1 MDHLHAPWRIEYLMS
16 VEKPESCL
24 FCDLEADDEDE
35 KNMIIER
42 ADRWYVIINKYPYT
56 TGHIMVV
63 CNRHVEGFADL
74 DEDESAELTRMM
86 ARSELALDKAYKP
99 HGINVGVNMR
109 RSAGAGIV
117 GHLHIHLV
125 PRWHGDTNFMTSI
138 GETRVISE
146 GLRDSF
152 DRLKKAFA
160 SL

>member
-1 MDHLHAPWRIEYLMS
+1 MDHLHAPWRAEYLMS
-16 VEKPESCL
+16 VDKPDGCL
-24 FCDLEADDEDE
+24 FCELEEEGDDD

-42 ADRWYVIINKYPYT
+42 ASRWYIIINKFPYT

-63 CNRHVEGFADL
+63 CNRHVEGFSDL
-74 DEDESAELTRMM
+74 DDEENAEMTRMM
-86 ARSELALDKAYKP
+86 ARSERALDKAYQP
-99 HGINVGVNMR
+99 QGINVGVNMR

-138 GETRVISE
+138 GGTRVISE
-146 GLRDSF
+146 DLRASF
-152 DRLKKAFA
+152 ERLKKAFE